1 MSQNKSFRPY
11 IASIATSF
19 IFGFSFI
26 FSKAAL
32 AITDPLTLLS
42 FRFLT
47 AFIIM
52 SILVLLKI
60 IKVSYKNKPM
70 LSLFFLAVFQPI
82 FYYIFETYG
91 IQYSSA
97 SIAGLMIAL
106 IPILVTIL
114 GDYFLNEKPS
124 ALQMFF
130 IALSVAGVAYIV
142 VMNNSGGKGTSS
154 IGIIILL
161 GAVIS
166 AAVFNI
172 YSRKLSTSFTPMELT
187 YFMMGCGAVFFN
199 FTSVVRHVSN
209 NSLSSYFKILQNPN
223 FIIAILYLG
232 ILSSIVAFYLTNF
245 ALSKIEAS
253 RSAIF
258 SNLSTIVSIIG
269 GVVFLK
275 EHFYLYHI
283 IGSIMILVGV
293 WGTNQFKIKDIKSKK
308 VNQHFINY

>member
-1 MSQNKSFRPY
+1 MSQNKSFQPY

-19 IFGFSFI
+19 IFGLSFI

-32 AITDPLTLLS
+32 TITDPITLLS

-52 SILVLLKI
+52 SVLVIVKI
-60 IKVSYKNKPM
+60 IKLNYKNKPI
-70 LSLFFLAVFQPI
+70 LSLFFLAIFQPI
-82 FYYIFETYG
+82 LYYIFETYG

-114 GDYFLNEKPS
+114 GDYFLSEKPS
-124 ALQMFF
+124 IVQMFF
-130 IALSVAGVAYIV
+130 IALSVAGVTYIV
-142 VMNNSGGKGTSS
+142 TMNNSGGKSASS
-154 IGIIILL
+154 VGILILL
-161 GAVIS
+161 GAVT
-166 AAVFNI
+166 AAAIFNI
-172 YSRKLSTSFTPMELT
+172 YSRKLSTNFTPMELT
-187 YFMMGCGAVFFN
+187 YFMMGAGAVFFN
-199 FTSVVRHVSN
+199 FMSVLSHAAN
-209 NSLSSYFKILQNPN
+209 NSLGSYFKILQNSN

-232 ILSSIVAFYLTNF
+232 IFSSIVAFYLTNF

-275 EHFYLYHI
+275 EHFYFYHI

-293 WGTNQFKIKDIKSKK
+293 WGTNQFRIKNFKNKLIK
-308 VNQHFINY
+308 